1 MFVCVFVCS
10 VCVCVCSCVCVC
22 LFCDCELVSLIF
34 SFSLSVT
41 QSFVSLFLLMNAR
54 IFLLIVGSGCRLIL
68 LSEREYV
75 RDLAIFRKTFSG
87 PCDGNHGA
95 LFC

>member
-1 MFVCVFVCS
+1 MCVSVCS
-10 VCVCVCSCVCVC
+10 VCVCVSARVYVCV
-22 LFCDCELVSLIF
+22 FCDCELVSLIF

-68 LSEREYV
+68 LSV
-75 RDLAIFRKTFSG
+75 RVQKIC
-87 PCDGNHGA
+87 P
-95 LFC
+95 